1 MPAGGYLD
9 VGVGDVGVVFEDAA
23 RASECE
29 ARLEVPEGVAVEVGA
44 CGCVLV
50 KWLKTV
56 DALKWSSVEAVPANQ
71 RRRHGSCSVF
81 HCCQSLLKKGEE
93 VAGI

>member
-9 VGVGDVGVVFEDAA
+9 VGVGDVGVVLEDAA
-23 RASECE
+23 RAGECE
-29 ARLEVPEGVAVEVGA
+29 TRLEVPEGVAVEVGA

-50 KWLKTV
+50 ERLKTV
-56 DALKWSSVEAVPANQ
+56 DALKGSVEAVPANQ

-81 HCCQSLLKKGEE
+81 HCCQILVKKGEE
-93 VAGI
+93 GAGI